1 MDVPTLNNRR
11 DFPIQCKILFLL
23 HYIIYIVVVEDHTGV
38 VREERNG
45 IIEFHSEIF
54 ITKTL
59 VRTRSE

>member
-1 MDVPTLNNRR
+1 MDVPTLTNRHN
-11 DFPIQCKILFLL
+11 FPIQCNILFLL

-38 VREERNG
+38 VKERGNG
-45 IIEFHSEIF
+45 IIEFYSEIF